1 MWEPYNEE
9 SIEQYFEEQV
19 RASQM
24 NMLENASKA
33 LEKFTEAIANF
44 AKVKEGK

>member
-33 LEKFTEAIANF
+33 L
-44 AKVKEGK
+44 